1 MIGASPDTSSGAPPG
16 ASSGY
21 RVRAARILIPVA
33 GALSGLLLSALL
45 LVVLGKSLP
54 DAYGALWD
62 GSVGSAFA
70 WGNTLNK
77 GAALAFCALGFV
89 ICFRARLVS
98 VGQEGQL
105 YIGAMASTAAVL
117 ALDGV
122 APAIVGVPAA
132 VAAGAAGGAL
142 WGALAG
148 VLKARF
154 AVNETISTLL
164 LNFVAVY
171 LVGYSVQ
178 VEALLRQEIT
188 NIATEPQSRAV
199 PESLR
204 LPQLDPDGA
213 SQAHSGMLIALV
225 MVAVVAF
232 ILNHTVFGFRVRQ
245 LGGNPTMVAR
255 TGAKP
260 DWLTVK
266 ILALSGAVAGLAGP
280 SLVLG
285 EQFRLRADISDGIGF
300 NGIAAALMGSGTPV
314 GAAVS
319 SLFLGGLKAG
329 GNLMEI
335 RADVNAFIVLVIQ
348 GIVIVL
354 VAAGA
359 ISMRGESR
367 ALFRQAAAA
376 LRLKRRPAA
385 EPVKP
390 VEPNASVEPGESVDA
405 ATVDAV
411 APGKSQQGDTT
422 SKAPS

>member
-1 MIGASPDTSSGAPPG
+1 M
-16 ASSGY
+16 
-21 RVRAARILIPVA
+21 PVA
-33 GALSGLLLSALL
+33 GALSGLVLSAVLL
-45 LVVLGKSLP
+45 LVLGKSLR

-77 GAALAFCALGFV
+77 GAALAFCALSFV
-89 ICFRARLVS
+89 VCFRARLIS

-105 YIGAMASTAAVL
+105 YIGAMASTAVVL
-117 ALDGV
+117 ALDGA
-122 APAIVGVPAA
+122 APAAFSVAAA
-132 VAAGAAGGAL
+132 VAAGAAGGAA

-148 VLKARF
+148 VLKVRF
-154 AVNETISTLL
+154 GVNETISTLL
-164 LNFVAVY
+164 LNFVAIYV
-171 LVGYSVQ
+171 VGYSVQ

-199 PESLR
+199 PEPLR
-204 LPQLDPDGA
+204 LPQFDPDGA
-213 SQAHSGMLIALV
+213 SQAHAGVVIALA

-232 ILNHTVFGFRVRQ
+232 ALNRTVLGFRIRQ
-245 LGGNPTMVAR
+245 LGGNPTMAAR
-255 TGAKP
+255 TGARP

-266 ILALSGAVAGLAGP
+266 ILAISGALAGLAGP

-300 NGIAAALMGSGTPV
+300 NGIAAALMGSGSPL

-319 SLFLGGLKAG
+319 SLFLGGLRAG

-367 ALFRQAAAA
+367 SILKKAAAT
-376 LRLKRRPAA
+376 LRLDRLGPGRPPDSSPQHPESTAESGRPHRQPA
-385 EPVKP
+385 EPGP
-390 VEPNASVEPGESVDA
+390 PP
-405 ATVDAV
+405 
-411 APGKSQQGDTT
+411 
-422 SKAPS
+422 

>member
-1 MIGASPDTSSGAPPG
+1 MARHRDVGRVAVSGASVN
-16 ASSGY
+16 Y
-21 RVRAARILIPVA
+21 RVRATRVLIPVA
-33 GALSGLLLSALL
+33 GAVSGLLLSALL
-45 LVVLGKSLP
+45 LVVLGKSLR

-105 YIGAMASTAAVL
+105 YLGAMTSTAAAL
-117 ALDGV
+117 ALDG
-122 APAIVGVPAA
+122 AVPAALAVPVA

-204 LPQLDPDGA
+204 LPQFDPDGA
-213 SQAHSGMLIALV
+213 SQAHSGVLIALV
-225 MVAVVAF
+225 MVAVTAF
-232 ILNHTVFGFRVRQ
+232 VLNRSVFGFRVRQ
-245 LGGNPTMVAR
+245 LGGNPTMAAR
-255 TGAKP
+255 TGARP
-260 DWLTVK
+260 DWLAVK
-266 ILALSGAVAGLAGP
+266 IMALSGAVAGLAGP

-314 GAAVS
+314 GAALS

-367 ALFRQAAAA
+367 SILKQMSAT
-376 LRLKRRPAA
+376 LRLDRLLERRS
-385 EPVKP
+385 P
-390 VEPNASVEPGESVDA
+390 VECVDPPAVDA
-405 ATVDAV
+405 TV
-411 APGKSQQGDTT
+411 PGRSQPTDIRSQG
-422 SKAPS
+422 PP